1 MKKTLVLGT
10 YGDMNK
16 ILFLILFV
24 SSYTLAAE
32 IAPKQS
38 RVEAHIIRIKPSED
52 PLVILKNFVTE
63 KKIHS
68 ASIASAVGSLSET
81 VIRFANQKEY
91 SKLKG
96 SKEVVS
102 FSGTLGDQI
111 KPHLHLSVSD
121 EKGATLGGHLGEGS
135 KVYTTLEVVLL
146 AYPDVE
152 FIRKP
157 DPTYGYDELS
167 FK

>member
-1 MKKTLVLGT
+1 MI
-10 YGDMNK
+10 K
-16 ILFLILFV
+16 ILILILGL
-24 SSYTLAAE
+24 STLSFAAE
-32 IAPKQS
+32 FAPKPS
-38 RVEAHIIRIKPSED
+38 RVEAHIIRIKPNED
-52 PLVILKNFVTE
+52 PYLILKNYVTE

-68 ASIASAVGSLSET
+68 ASITSAVGSLSEAM
-81 VIRFANQKEY
+81 IRFANQKEY

-111 KPHLHLSVSD
+111 KPHLHISLAD

-135 KVYTTLEVVLL
+135 KVYTTLEVVIH

-157 DPTYGYDELS
+157 DPTFGYDELS